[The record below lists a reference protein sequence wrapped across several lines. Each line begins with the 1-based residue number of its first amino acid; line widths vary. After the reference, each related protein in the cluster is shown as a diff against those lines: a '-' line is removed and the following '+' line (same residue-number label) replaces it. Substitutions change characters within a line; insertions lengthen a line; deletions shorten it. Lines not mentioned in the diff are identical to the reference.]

1 MSRYFNL
8 VVIFLL
14 ISSSTRGQQIFL
26 DEDISEWSQVQTQFV
41 DPEGDSE
48 GIDLLSIKITNDDQF
63 LYFLLEVNEEF
74 DLQENN
80 DLVMYIDTDNN
91 SETGTLKNGIGY
103 EFEFRFGERTGSFN
117 GVTVSPYAVGLIGSP
132 TVTSKTFEFKFDL
145 ETTIG
150 ESSVFS
156 SNKIAF
162 FIESKSGNEF
172 LPDEGS
178 PAVYSFDLSSVYESA
193 DFQLAKSPSVD
204 YRVLSYNVRRDAL
217 FDTALKEEYQRLIS
231 AIQPDI
237 IGFQEVYQNSGQQ
250 AAQLVEEFLPS
261 SEGETWYSGDT
272 GTDNLI
278 VSRYPIVMQETVS
291 GNSVYLLDLGDY
303 YVFTIV
309 AHPPCCTNDNG
320 RQNEIDAFMGFLRDS
335 QNGMEFDI
343 PENTPIIIMGD
354 MNLVGLRQQQ
364 TTLITGDI
372 VNEGTYGPDFNPDW
386 DGTALDDTKANNPGL
401 PTSFTW
407 YSPNSSFGAGRLD
420 YLMYSGSV
428 LELENSFSLHTPS
441 LPADSLTAY
450 GLESLDTINA
460 SDHIPL
466 VADFS
471 LKTSNSSEQDS
482 GLPKSIRLHQNHPN
496 PFNPST
502 SISFELNSSSKI
514 RLSIYTLSGRE
525 VINLLD
531 SQPYS
536 AGFHTLSFD
545 ASELSS
551 GVYFYR
557 LISENETITKKM
569 TLIK

>member
-1 MSRYFNL
+1 MSQYFNL

-14 ISSSTRGQQIFL
+14 IGSPAFAQQITL
-26 DEDISEWSQVQTQFV
+26 DEDISEWSQVQTQFS
-41 DPEGDSE
+41 DPEGDSD
-48 GIDLLSIKITNDDQF
+48 GIDLLSLKITNDDRF
-63 LYFLLEVNEEF
+63 LYFLMEVNQEF
-74 DLQENN
+74 DLQEDN

-91 SETGTLKNGIGY
+91 PETGTLKNGIGY
-103 EFEFRFGERTGSFN
+103 EFEFRFGERTGFFN
-117 GVTVSPYAVGLIGSP
+117 GSSVSPYVVGLIGSP
-132 TVTSKTFEFKFDL
+132 TVTSTTFEFKFDL

-150 ESSVFS
+150 ESSVFPS
-156 SNKIAF
+156 SEIAF
-162 FIESKSGNEF
+162 FIESESGNEF
-172 LPDEGS
+172 LPDEGN
-178 PAVYSFDLSSVYESA
+178 PAVYPFDLNSVFESST
-193 DFQLAKSPSVD
+193 FQLAKNPSID
-204 YRVLSYNVRRDAL
+204 YRVLSYNVLRDAL
-217 FDTALKEEYQRLIS
+217 FDPALKDVYQRLIS
-231 AIQPDI
+231 AIKPDI

-261 SEGETWYSGDT
+261 SEGESWYSGDT

-278 VSRYPIVMQETVS
+278 VSRYPIVMQETIS

-303 YVFTIV
+303 YIFTIV

-320 RQNEIDAFMGFLRDS
+320 RQNEIDAFMAFLRDS
-335 QNGMEFDI
+335 QNGSEFDI

-364 TTLITGDI
+364 TTLVTGDI
-372 VNEGTYGPDFNPDW
+372 VNENTYGPDFNPDW
-386 DGTALDDTKANNPGL
+386 DGTALDDTKPFNPGL

-407 YSPNSSFGAGRLD
+407 YSPSSSFGAGRLD
-420 YLMYSGSV
+420 YIVYSGSV

-466 VADFS
+466 VADFT

-502 SISFELNSSSKI
+502 NISFELNSSSKV

-525 VINLLD
+525 VIKLLD
-531 SQPYS
+531 DQPHS
-536 AGFHTLSFD
+536 AGHHTMSINV
-545 ASELSS
+545 SELSS
-551 GVYFYR
+551 GIYFYQ
-557 LISENETITKKM
+557 LIAGNETITKKM